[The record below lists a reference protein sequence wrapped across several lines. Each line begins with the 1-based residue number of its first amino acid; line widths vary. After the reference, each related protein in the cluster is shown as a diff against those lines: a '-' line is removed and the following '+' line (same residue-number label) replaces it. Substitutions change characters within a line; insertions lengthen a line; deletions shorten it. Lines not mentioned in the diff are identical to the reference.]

1 VAKKSMLMRELK
13 RQKLVAKYRQRRD
26 ELKNIIKSSTDVDL
40 IMESQ
45 EKLARLPVNSNPVR
59 SSTRCQSCG
68 RPHAVYRKFGLC
80 RICLRNELMVGNVPG
95 GRKSS
100 W

>member
-1 VAKKSMLMRELK
+1 VAKKSMIMRELK
-13 RQKLVAKYRQRRD
+13 REKLVNKHWKRRN
-26 ELKNIIKSSTDVDL
+26 ELKKLIKSSDDFQI
-40 IMESQ
+40 IMEAQ

-59 SSTRCQSCG
+59 QCKRCEQCG
-68 RPHAVYRKFGLC
+68 RPHGVYRKFGLC
-80 RICLRNELMVGNVPG
+80 RIHLRQQLMIGNVPG

>member
-1 VAKKSMLMRELK
+1 MAKKSIIARGLKRKKLVEKYGPLRKELK
-13 RQKLVAKYRQRRD
+13 QL
-26 ELKNIIKSSTDVDL
+26 IKSSNDFQV

-45 EKLARLPVNSNPVR
+45 IKLAKLPVNSSPVR
-59 SSTRCQSCG
+59 CCSRCAECG
-68 RPHAVYRKFGLC
+68 RPHGVYRQFGLC
-80 RICLRNELMVGNVPG
+80 RICLRKNLMIGNVPG